1 VTRDGTDEILLAVL
15 LAVGGATVQRTPSH
29 RLEVP
34 ANLGMA
40 AAAVAIAR
48 AGGASWRDLGLEGS
62 AVPAGLRT
70 GAATLVGA
78 AAAVALGAAVPAT
91 RGLFADER
99 VARWTG
105 RELAYHLVLRL
116 PLATAVAEE
125 LLFRSALLGV
135 ERRRRPPAEAVAVTA
150 VAFGLW
156 HVLPALRHHELAD
169 RVGGRPASIGATVAL
184 TAVAGAGLTWLR
196 LRSRSVV
203 APIVAHIG
211 INMAGLLAARF
222 ASGPRRSRRR

>member
-1 VTRDGTDEILLAVL
+1 LLAVL

-48 AGGASWRDLGLEGS
+48 SGGASWSELGLERS
-62 AVPAGLRT
+62 AVPAGLRA
-70 GAATLVGA
+70 GAATLAGA
-78 AAAVALGAAVPAT
+78 AAAVALGAALPAT
-91 RGLFADER
+91 RSLFADER
-99 VARWTG
+99 VARWSG
-105 RELAYHLVLRL
+105 RELAYHLTLRL

-125 LLFRSALLGV
+125 LLFRSALLAV
-135 ERRRRPPAEAVAVTA
+135 ERRRRPHAQAVAVTA
-150 VAFGLW
+150 CAFGLW
-156 HVLPALRHHELAD
+156 HVLPALRHHELAA

-184 TAVAGAGLTWLR
+184 TAAAGAGFAWLR

-203 APIVAHIG
+203 APIVAHAG
-211 INMAGLLAARF
+211 INIAGLLAARV
-222 ASGPRRSRRR
+222 ASTPPRRSRRR